1 MDQLHIAELNPE
13 LPGIET
19 KHFRA
24 KVTLIWPY
32 SSSARQ
38 FALLLVEPDLRLRRK
53 NGQVRARFSGPSAKA
68 IATTGVGI
76 GDEVVLSLQGSQ
88 FVREGVVST
97 PGKSID
103 WEISYTNTVVAQVC
117 RNGVET
123 ANLELVDVAP
133 TPAPASP
140 VRRVSSGAPGPA
152 LQFES
157 PAFLKHA
164 RLSDGPF
171 FEAPYD
177 PLAEDDDEG
186 HDKKRRRKSFKNW
199 KAWTYSARTPSP
211 EKEDM
216 TLDEELD
223 SFLASPSRPAQ
234 LPRTPVSPS
243 KFEVLSVAA
252 GHIDTEQEQRKPE
265 GSIGNAVVTV
275 EGQEGEE
282 AAAPPEAELT
292 RTQDEATRNTDYLE
306 LYDGP
311 DENMSSDAQYAFGGD
326 TEVDTEVNTEEEDPI
341 QNQPEGISMST
352 TDEDTERDES
362 QHERTEDVLADIEW
376 AAGENRARDDT
387 EDLTVENTDF
397 EMVEVQQSSVAAS
410 GPVSSSGAP
419 RIVMPPPT
427 LPNLQIDVPI
437 FVAVGPLTPIGKEPA
452 SPTLKPLA
460 ESTLPLPSPFPGG
473 SDVNALSY
481 FDRTIASEQSAQ
493 AETQVKEEEDLPSE
507 ASYIGETSFFS
518 SIGSSRASVFHPN
531 HESAFT
537 PVRFTFG
544 MDGAS
549 LSRPIS
555 RGPMQL
561 SSPEP
566 EAQPEK
572 ERDTEL
578 STSAPA
584 TVTET
589 IAEIA
594 PAEESSVVIE
604 RAPSVDATDD
614 HVELAAAESQTTAV
628 EAVAAESQITVVET
642 VEPEVIELSS
652 GSEDEED
659 ASDSE
664 LDPVVSQQSA
674 TEQAGEESDAAD
686 DVQSVAEVEEYIQE
700 EQCIEEDPSA
710 SRQHSI
716 VDLGSPPVDSNRR
729 SSTTQDQQEAATSQD
744 HEQDQDTMNI
754 DSHSEFVNPDS
765 ATEDSNASEAPNEQA
780 VTHTSFQD
788 PETNIDDDTFE
799 HSFEA
804 TDDYLQDAFPMDHM
818 SPKQEDQQPAGMEHH
833 LEIKVESIEEDPIMQ
848 PDESN
853 LQMAPVDRSNTPTAS
868 ASEFGEMEMSPVA
881 TIPTRNTRSK
891 AKMSA
896 SPMKAEAPTHK
907 RTTRSTRSKATMTSL
922 ARSALSPARTS
933 TRSAMSPSQD
943 VTQTSPYSLR
953 SHSNLQSPVNTL
965 SFADITT
972 SHKSPRKQS
981 SRMSFGAMSDAGP
994 SQIEER
1000 DRFISSYQPSQELG
1014 ASQGRFSQV
1023 TYVKDSEEEGS
1034 VRTEQSISTVI
1045 PSDDMD
1051 GIGAHG
1057 DNTAAEQSL
1066 RPLPR
1071 SRRRGES
1078 NDVQE
1083 MAKVRSSSPA
1093 ESNLSFN
1100 TQSLASSPARR
1111 LRSAGSTAATPSPR
1125 NVRMT
1130 RRQAY
1135 EASSEI
1141 PEDVSDQGTLKTSQ
1155 RLHKHVSSGK
1165 GGGSKRSSQLEVD
1178 DLARHSPRADNG
1190 FTHSQRPASRR
1201 NKISTPRETQR
1212 TTTGSQLSSISAPQ
1226 DQDTM
1231 LTPQFTQATSAGLHS
1246 LQSDTETKEVTSRS
1260 ASPTLIDASSPPP
1273 STETQPSIGLS
1284 TPLAYYTPLKD
1295 LVYFLNRSSQFHSA
1309 ANPDVLAL
1317 VTSPSTA
1324 PEKAK
1329 KGPKHWTTTFH
1340 ITDASTWADTGTTTT
1355 VQCFRAYETALPEVQ
1370 VGDVVLLRA
1379 FAVKSLNRQPM
1390 LCSANESAWC
1400 VWRWGK
1406 PVWGAKRG
1414 AFGELRARE
1423 EVKGP
1428 SVERGEGEWREVE
1441 KLRMWFL
1448 DKVQQDL
1455 REKEESGRKTR
1466 SRDKVAGKTEA

>member
-1 MDQLHIAELNPE
+1 MDQLHIPELNPE

-53 NGQVRARFSGPSAKA
+53 NGQVRARFSGSSAKA

-76 GDEVVLSLQGSQ
+76 GDEVVLSLQGAQ
-88 FVREGVVST
+88 FVQEGVVST

-103 WEISYTNTVVAQVC
+103 WELSYTHTVVAQVY
-117 RNGVET
+117 RNGTAT
-123 ANLELVDVAP
+123 ANLELVDVTP

-140 VRRVSSGAPGPA
+140 IRRVSSGAPGPV

-157 PAFLKHA
+157 PAFLKRA
-164 RLSDGPF
+164 RLSNGPF

-177 PLAEDDDEG
+177 PLAEDDDEE

-252 GHIDTEQEQRKPE
+252 GPIDTEEEQREPE
-265 GSIGNAVVTV
+265 KSTGNAVVTV
-275 EGQEGEE
+275 DGQKGEE
-282 AAAPPEAELT
+282 TTAPPEAASR
-292 RTQDEATRNTDYLE
+292 RTQDEAVRDADYFE
-306 LYDGP
+306 LYAGP

-326 TEVDTEVNTEEEDPI
+326 TEVDTEVNTEEEGPTQDE
-341 QNQPEGISMST
+341 PEGASMSN

-362 QHERTEDVLADIEW
+362 QLERTECILADIEW
-376 AAGENRARDDT
+376 AADENRTGDDT
-387 EDLTVENTDF
+387 EDLTVENTDL
-397 EMVEVQQSSVAAS
+397 EMVEVHQSSVAAL
-410 GPVSSSGAP
+410 GPIPSSGAP

-427 LPNLQIDVPI
+427 LPNLQINVPTPM
-437 FVAVGPLTPIGKEPA
+437 AAGPLTPIGKEPA

-481 FDRTIASEQSAQ
+481 FDHTIASEQPAQ
-493 AETQVKEEEDLPSE
+493 AEAQVEEEEDLPSE

-518 SIGSSRASVFHPN
+518 SIGSSRASIFHPN

-544 MDGAS
+544 IDGAS
-549 LSRPIS
+549 LSRPVS

-566 EAQPEK
+566 EAQPE
-572 ERDTEL
+572 L

-584 TVTET
+584 TIPET
-589 IAEIA
+589 IADIA
-594 PAEESSVVIE
+594 HAEESPVVIE
-604 RAPSVDATDD
+604 RAPSVYTTED
-614 HVELAAAESQTTAV
+614 HAELAAATESQT
-628 EAVAAESQITVVET
+628 TVVET
-642 VEPEVIELSS
+642 VELEVIELSVD
-652 GSEDEED
+652 SEDEGD
-659 ASDSE
+659 ASDSKVD
-664 LDPVVSQQSA
+664 LVVSEQILQQSV
-674 TEQAGEESDAAD
+674 TEQAGEDSDEAD
-686 DVQSVAEVEEYIQE
+686 IAQSAKEVADGTQEGQHLEEG
-700 EQCIEEDPSA
+700 PSG

-716 VDLGSPPVDSNRR
+716 IDLESPPMDSNIR
-729 SSTTQDQQEAATSQD
+729 SSTTQDQQEAVTSQD
-744 HEQDQDTMNI
+744 HDRNQDTMEI
-754 DSHSEFVNPDS
+754 DNHSEFVNQDF
-765 ATEDSNASEAPNEQA
+765 ATEISNVSGAPDEQA
-780 VTHTSFQD
+780 VTHTPLQD
-788 PETNIDDDTFE
+788 SETNIDDDTFG
-799 HSFEA
+799 HAFEA
-804 TDDYLQDAFPMDHM
+804 TDDYLQDAFSMDQM
-818 SPKQEDQQPAGMEHH
+818 PRDQEDQQPAGMEHD
-833 LEIKVESIEEDPIMQ
+833 LEIKVESIEEDSIMQ
-848 PDESN
+848 PDDSN
-853 LQMAPVDRSNTPTAS
+853 SHMAPLDRSNTPSAS
-868 ASEFGEMEMSPVA
+868 ASALEEMEMSPVA
-881 TIPTRNTRSK
+881 TAPARNTRSK

-896 SPMKAEAPTHK
+896 SPVKAEAPTPK
-907 RTTRSTRSKATMTSL
+907 RTTRSTRSKATVNSL
-922 ARSALSPARTS
+922 ARSAISPARTR

-943 VTQTSPYSLR
+943 VMQTSPYSLR

-965 SFADITT
+965 SFADTT
-972 SHKSPRKQS
+972 ASQQSPRKKN

-994 SQIEER
+994 SQIEDR
-1000 DRFISSYQPSQELG
+1000 DRFFSSYQPSQELG

-1023 TYVKDSEEEGS
+1023 TYVKDSEEDES
-1034 VRTEQSISTVI
+1034 VRSEQSISTVI
-1045 PSDDMD
+1045 PSDDKA
-1051 GIGAHG
+1051 GTGAHE
-1057 DNTAAEQSL
+1057 DYTVAEPSP
-1066 RPLPR
+1066 RPLPM
-1071 SRRRGES
+1071 SRRRAGS
-1078 NDVQE
+1078 SDVQE
-1083 MAKVRSSSPA
+1083 MAKIRNSSPA

-1100 TQSLASSPARR
+1100 TQHLASSPARR
-1111 LRSAGSTAATPSPR
+1111 LRSAGSTVATPSPR
-1125 NVRMT
+1125 NVRRT

-1135 EASSEI
+1135 EASPEI
-1141 PEDVSDQGTLKTSQ
+1141 QEDVSDQEVPETSQ
-1155 RLHKHVSSGK
+1155 RLHKHASSGK
-1165 GGGSKRSSQLEVD
+1165 SGGSKRSSQPDATDVD
-1178 DLARHSPRADNG
+1178 ELIRDSPRADNS
-1190 FTHSQRPASRR
+1190 FAHNQQSSNRR
-1201 NKISTPRETQR
+1201 KKPITPRETQQ
-1212 TTTGSQLSSISAPQ
+1212 TATDSQLSSTDTPQ
-1226 DQDTM
+1226 GQNIM
-1231 LTPQFTQATSAGLHS
+1231 LTPQLTQATSAGLHS
-1246 LQSDTETKEVTSRS
+1246 LQTDAETKDVASRS

-1273 STETQPSIGLS
+1273 TAETQPSIGLS

-1309 ANPDVLAL
+1309 ANPDILAL
-1317 VTSPSTA
+1317 VTSPSTP

-1340 ITDASTWADTGTTTT
+1340 ITDVSVWPATTTT

-1390 LCSANESAWC
+1390 LCSADESAWC

-1448 DKVQQDL
+1448 DRVQREL
-1455 REKEESGRKTR
+1455 REKEENGRKTR
-1466 SRDKVAGKTEA
+1466 SRDKAVGKTEA